1 MYKRISIFLT
11 ICLFFIQAS
20 YLLYAGQPLYQ
31 ENQQMEVIV
40 NKHNA
45 KLMLKP
51 SADSLVLMNLPL
63 GATFEVIEALGEW
76 VKVNLLPDKD
86 GIIVS
91 GYINISYLE
100 IRGSRSTPIKSAI
113 QQPVVQ
119 PIESKETPEKEWPL
133 GIGIGLSGGYANP
146 SNQLYSGGIAFGI
159 NFSIDIMKYLA
170 IEISGQYFGPNVESS
185 EEGLSK
191 GLLSI
196 IPIQLS
202 LQGRYPLSEGQIIPY
217 LELGGGYYLNNFTI
231 NSNLTGGWEQ
241 IGFALEEKVESA
253 FGFHFGAGLD
263 YYVMQ
268 NLSLGLGFK
277 YCLTKMKGSW
287 SLTDNLSSIA
297 VSGELADLELNPVI
311 IGLRIKYLFK

>member
-113 QQPVVQ
+113 QQPVVH

-146 SNQLYSGGIAFGI
+146 SNQLYSGGMAFG
-159 NFSIDIMKYLA
+159 FSVSIGFMKYLA
-170 IEISGQYFGPNVESS
+170 IEITGQYFGPKVETS

-191 GLLSI
+191 GTLSVM
-196 IPIQLS
+196 PIQLS
-202 LQGRYPLSEGQIIPY
+202 IQGRYPLSGGRLMPY
-217 LELGGGYYLNNFTI
+217 LELGGGYYLNKFTVDGDLVCVI
-231 NSNLTGGWEQ
+231 REKWTG
-241 IGFALEEKVESA
+241 
-253 FGFHFGAGLD
+253 
-263 YYVMQ
+263 
-268 NLSLGLGFK
+268 
-277 YCLTKMKGSW
+277 
-287 SLTDNLSSIA
+287 
-297 VSGELADLELNPVI
+297 
-311 IGLRIKYLFK
+311 